1 MSLPIPVRNGCHKGR
16 HRARR
21 HFRRTRFAEISAR
34 TGVFI
39 FMEKIIVEGGFPLHG
54 RVEIS
59 GMKNAAVAVILAS
72 AVTGDVCVIDNLPN
86 ISDVTHCLKIL
97 ESIGARIRVISKD
110 AVEIDTR
117 SIRDAEPPMELV
129 RKIRASYYLA
139 GALLGRFG
147 RAKVGLPGGCD
158 FGVRPIDLH
167 VKAFEALGAEVTV
180 GGGCLEAV
188 AKDGL
193 LANSIYFDCCSVGAT
208 INTIIAAVLA
218 KGSTIIE
225 NAARE
230 PHIVDLANFLNA
242 CGADIRGAGTNIIKI
257 NGVERLHGCE
267 YSIIPD
273 MIEAGT
279 FMVAAAATKGNL
291 YIDNVI
297 PKHLETLSA
306 KMREMGITV
315 EEYDEAVS
323 VVYTDTMK
331 PVNVKTLPY
340 PGFPTDMN
348 PQMAVLLCLAN
359 GASTLSETIWSN
371 RFRYV
376 DELQRMGARIRVED
390 KTAFF
395 EGNTVFTPATV
406 KAVDL
411 RAGAAMVIA
420 ALATNG
426 RTEIEEIA
434 LIERGYVDIVE
445 KFRGVGAN
453 IRKAYFPDSTKQ
465 ANVS

>member
-1 MSLPIPVRNGCHKGR
+1 
-16 HRARR
+16 
-21 HFRRTRFAEISAR
+21 
-34 TGVFI
+34 
-39 FMEKIIVEGGFPLHG
+39 MEKIIVDGGIPLHG
-54 RVEIS
+54 KVVVS
-59 GMKNAAVAVILAS
+59 GMKNAAVAVIFAS
-72 AVTGDVCVIDNLPN
+72 AVTGDVCVLDNLPN
-86 ISDVTHCLKIL
+86 ISDVVDCLAIL
-97 ESIGARIRVISKD
+97 ESIGAKIRMVSKT

-117 SIRDAEPPMELV
+117 MIADAEAPMELV

-139 GALLGRFG
+139 GAMLGRFG
-147 RAKVGLPGGCD
+147 KARVGLPGGCD

-167 VKAFEALGAEVTV
+167 VKAFEKLGAEVTV
-180 GGGCLEAV
+180 GGGCIEAV
-188 AKDGL
+188 TDPEKGL
-193 LANSIYFDCCSVGAT
+193 CASSIYFDCCSVGAT
-208 INTIIAAVLA
+208 INTLIAAVLA

-230 PHIVDLANFLNA
+230 PHVVDVANFLNA
-242 CGADIRGAGTNIIKI
+242 CGADIRGAGTSIIKV
-257 NGVERLHGCE
+257 NGVEKLHGCE

-291 YIDNVI
+291 YVDNVI
-297 PKHLETLSA
+297 PKHLETITA
-306 KMREMGITV
+306 KLREMGVTV
-315 EEYDEAVS
+315 EEYDEAVAVS
-323 VVYTDTMK
+323 CEGTMTA
-331 PVNVKTLPY
+331 VNVKTLPY

-348 PQMAVLLCLAN
+348 PQMAVLLCLAD
-359 GASTLSETIWSN
+359 GVSTLSETIWSN

-376 DELQRMGARIRVED
+376 DELQRMGAKIKVED

-445 KFRGVGAN
+445 KVRGVGGN
-453 IRKAYFPDSTKQ
+453 IRKAYFPEDTKK